1 LMKEVVAKLGDDDI
15 VAISAY
21 LATQAP

>member
-1 LMKEVVAKLGDDDI
+1 MKEVVAKLGDDDI